1 MTSCLADGR
10 LRYKNELGFKKTAHK
25 AAVSRTECQQR
36 CALKSRNKD
45 DCANSGAK
53 ICFFNRARDGLS
65 VAKSGPAGNM
75 TDLAI
80 HEYAAGSES
89 AFAESADDAVAG
101 DADDEPNQPGWV
113 EERLAQIIFLA
124 VFCAPGSYFTSYQ
137 LSSDPAIKE
146 ILPNQPSPIYGRR
159 RPMRAGDIEDYPVV
173 RHNESRDDPFNELL
187 AHPVPPW
194 ILRPTR
200 RVYSLLIGDWLV
212 GRCTDVHPW
221 TIPALPISD
230 GNRRAGWIHV
240 KKEWQHGERLEKCDT
255 PCTVDCGHS
264 TPLTTYLGIA
274 SSLVQLRTSKDQ
286 AARAIWNLNLSVCS
300 DSYDENKSA
309 DNETVSQVH
318 IIPTDISDQPTP
330 ISLKSTLIDFP
341 PLWPYASNQTIHPGI

>member
-1 MTSCLADGR
+1 MPSTSVGR
-10 LRYKNELGFKKTAHK
+10 LDKVPSPSFQRASRSPRSSLDSSAHK
-25 AAVSRTECQQR
+25 ARLFPS
-36 CALKSRNKD
+36 N
-45 DCANSGAK
+45 
-53 ICFFNRARDGLS
+53 
-65 VAKSGPAGNM
+65 
-75 TDLAI
+75 
-80 HEYAAGSES
+80 
-89 AFAESADDAVAG
+89 
-101 DADDEPNQPGWV
+101 W
-113 EERLAQIIFLA
+113 RLACWQI
-124 VFCAPGSYFTSYQ
+124 
-137 LSSDPAIKE
+137 
-146 ILPNQPSPIYGRR
+146 
-159 RPMRAGDIEDYPVV
+159 
-173 RHNESRDDPFNELL
+173 
-187 AHPVPPW
+187 
-194 ILRPTR
+194 
-200 RVYSLLIGDWLV
+200 
-212 GRCTDVHPW
+212 
-221 TIPALPISD
+221 
-230 GNRRAGWIHV
+230 RAGWIHV